1 MNNANRVIFN
11 TVVLYVKIVVNM
23 LISLISVPLIMHALG
38 ISDYG
43 LYNLIAGVIGMLSF
57 LNASMTVSTQRY
69 LSVSIGERN
78 QEKSNRIYNNALLLH
93 LLLGFVCVVLF
104 EACAPVLFSGF
115 LNIEPDKVS
124 TAKIIYH
131 FLVVTTFAT
140 IITVPYGAVMNAKE
154 NMLAFSIL
162 GIVDAL
168 LKLGLAIYLSHCPF
182 DKLIFYGI
190 GMAIISIVNML
201 FNRAYVHFKY
211 KEYKRNFRQYY
222 DKATFREMFGFMGWN
237 TFGSV
242 AVIGRNQGIAIILN
256 RFFGTVLNAA
266 YGVANQINGVLGYF
280 SNTFNKSINP
290 QLMQSEGMKDRDR
303 LIRISFVSSK
313 FSVLVLALF
322 IWPFIIEMPYILMV
336 WLKEPP
342 EYTAVLSS
350 TVLIFSLVYQY
361 SMGLMSAIQAT
372 GKIRNYQITMGIL
385 ILLNIPLSYFFLRI
399 GMPPYYTTIGFI
411 IIEMISLVVR
421 LIFARKLV
429 GIRIGVFLK
438 KVLFPTVMVMLIAS
452 TCAIV
457 PHLRMSDSFIR
468 LIVVCIVY
476 LCVFCGATWILA
488 LNEQEKM
495 VFVNL
500 YNKVLHARKS

>member
-1 MNNANRVIFN
+1 MNTANRVIFN

-23 LISLISVPLIMHALG
+23 VISLVSVPLIMHALG
-38 ISDYG
+38 VSDYG
-43 LYNLIAGVIGMLSF
+43 LYNLIAGIIGMLSF

-69 LSVSIGERN
+69 LSVSIGEKN

-93 LLLGFVCVVLF
+93 LLLGLICVALF
-104 EACAPVLFSGF
+104 EACAPFLFDGF
-115 LNIEPDKVS
+115 LNIEPNKIG
-124 TAKIIYH
+124 TAKIIYQ
-131 FLVVTTFAT
+131 FLVITTFAT

-162 GIVDAL
+162 GIIDAL

-190 GMAIISIVNML
+190 GMAVISIVNML
-201 FNRAYVHFKY
+201 FNREYVHIRY
-211 KEYKRNFRQYY
+211 KEYKRDFRTYFN
-222 DKATFREMFGFMGWN
+222 KATFVEMFGFMGWN

-256 RFFGTVLNAA
+256 QFFGTVLNAA

-322 IWPFIIEMPYILMV
+322 IWPLIIEMPYVLMI

-342 EYTAVLSS
+342 EYTTILSS
-350 TVLIFSLVYQY
+350 TILIFSLVYQY

-385 ILLNIPLSYFFLRI
+385 ILFNVPLSYMFLKI
-399 GMPPYYTTIGFI
+399 GLPPYYTTIGFI
-411 IIEMISLVVR
+411 IIEVISLVIR
-421 LIFARKLV
+421 LFFAHSLV
-429 GIRIGVFLK
+429 GIRIRDFILK
-438 KVLFPTVMVMLIAS
+438 VMLPS
-452 TCAIV
+452 IV
-457 PHLRMSDSFIR
+457 VMLLSSVGALIPHYLIPESFVR
-468 LIVVCIVY
+468 LIIVSILY
-476 LCVFCGATWILA
+476 LLLFCLSTWFLA
-488 LNEQEKM
+488 LNESEKKI
-495 VFVNL
+495 FANL
-500 YNKVLHARKS
+500 FHRVRCALKK